1 MSVDANKQ
9 IVLAFDDAMARGD
22 GEGALSCLADDATW
36 WLPADEPGGM
46 TKTKA
51 EMAAVFAVF
60 GGVYRQLP
68 RMDRISLTA
77 EDDRVALEK
86 TARDGIT
93 SGGVRY
99 GNEYFMLFRLRE
111 GKIVEVREYY
121 DPRKVEPLIAELHN
135 GTG

>member
-1 MSVDANKQ
+1 MSIDINKQ
-9 IVLAFDDAMARGD
+9 IVRTFDDAMARGD

-36 WLPADEPGGM
+36 WRPADELGGM

-60 GGVYRQLP
+60 AGVCRQLP

-121 DPRKVEPLIAELHN
+121 DPRKVEPLIAELNN